1 MFIKKGYLCPQSV
14 LETVCAS
21 AAAGGWGMGGWT
33 RSVVNK
39 QHLQQQ
45 GEQQQQVGER
55 TTIRRAA
62 TFGLFVAAS
71 LTGVACIACH

>member
-1 MFIKKGYLCPQSV
+1 
-14 LETVCAS
+14 
-21 AAAGGWGMGGWT
+21 MGGWT

-39 QHLQQQ
+39 QQLQQQ
-45 GEQQQQVGER
+45 QKGVQQQVGER